1 MTEFISGSDCE
12 LLMWPLSLRGDH
24 QLGGL
29 RSGHLSGQRG
39 GDFPGHLVDDPQIV
53 SMATSSS
60 QPRSKRAAL
69 LRAGCPPGRPPQLLF
84 TMKLSPCHEK
94 LFCGGFAELGFQL
107 GVPLRRREPATRD
120 SSDRLRRGRRRRWP
134 ELAARAVSTL
144 RSAAALQRAERRR
157 PGCAALALV
166 RPTRAFHRVET
177 RRATR
182 RYCVA
187 FERRPELAAAGA
199 ARPTRGVQIPAR
211 CRAANCSSSS
221 SPRDEQRLNECEFH
235 VQLTAAAAYYS
246 KKSRGQNEEFNTLN
260 RRCRQKLAQALD
272 G

>member
-1 MTEFISGSDCE
+1 VRCDALVAVPFS
-12 LLMWPLSLRGDH
+12 LSGDH

-29 RSGHLSGQRG
+29 RSGHLSGPRG
-39 GDFPGHLVDDPQIV
+39 GQLPGHLVGDRHDPREISIKIV
-53 SMATSSS
+53 LTLMTSSS
-60 QPRSKRAAL
+60 QPRSACLRAAL

-120 SSDRLRRGRRRRWP
+120 SSDRLRRGRRRRRP

-235 VQLTAAAAYYS
+235 VQLS
-246 KKSRGQNEEFNTLN
+246 KKSRGQLVTGPGSPLECDDNYDFPKS
-260 RRCRQKLAQALD
+260 RKP
-272 G
+272 

>member
-1 MTEFISGSDCE
+1 
-12 LLMWPLSLRGDH
+12 
-24 QLGGL
+24 
-29 RSGHLSGQRG
+29 
-39 GDFPGHLVDDPQIV
+39 
-53 SMATSSS
+53 
-60 QPRSKRAAL
+60 
-69 LRAGCPPGRPPQLLF
+69 
-84 TMKLSPCHEK
+84 MKLSPCHEK

-120 SSDRLRRGRRRRWP
+120 SSDRLRRGRRRRRP

-166 RPTRAFHRVET
+166 RPTRALHRVET

-199 ARPTRGVQIPAR
+199 ARPTRGVQTPAR

-235 VQLTAAAAYYS
+235 VQRLLS
-246 KKSRGQNEEFNTLN
+246 KKSRGQN
-260 RRCRQKLAQALD
+260 QKVKCAEPEMQTKVSASIFQVATSP
-272 G
+272 GWIRWMR